1 LGALLRN
8 ADIVAV
14 AIGRAQMIHGSLLKP
29 GAVVLDFGIN
39 EVGEGAVVGDVDYT
53 SAAEV
58 AGAITPV
65 PGGTGPV
72 TNMMLLRN
80 VLDAARAQAAAAQ
93 QGEQPGDKL

>member
-1 LGALLRN
+1 
-8 ADIVAV
+8 
-14 AIGRAQMIHGSLLKP
+14 MLKP

-39 EVGEGAVVGDVDYT
+39 VVGEGGEVVGDVDWE
-53 SAAEV
+53 SASQI

-80 VLDAARAQAAAAQ
+80 TLTAARWALEGAA
-93 QGEQPGDKL
+93 